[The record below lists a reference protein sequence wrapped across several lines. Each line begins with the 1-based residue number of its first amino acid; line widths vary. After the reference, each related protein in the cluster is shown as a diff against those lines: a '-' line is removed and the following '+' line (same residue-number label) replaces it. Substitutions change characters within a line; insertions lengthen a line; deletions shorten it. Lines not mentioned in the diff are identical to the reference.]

1 MHIPPYHL
9 RPLLSSRPIFTGFFF
24 KIWDQLFNTGYPE
37 GCQCHLCRP
46 ARSRQMWE
54 ETVKPD
60 YSVLLSPK
68 WWLHS
73 STVDAEKE
81 KEKAKAH

>member
-1 MHIPPYHL
+1 MTNGTIL
-9 RPLLSSRPIFTGFFF
+9 FPLCRPIYTGFFF
-24 KIWDQLFNTGYPE
+24 KCWDQLFDTGYSDP
-37 GCQCHLCRP
+37 CQCYHCRP
-46 ARSRQMWE
+46 PRTRQMWE

-73 STVDAEKE
+73 STVNAEK
-81 KEKAKAH
+81 AQ